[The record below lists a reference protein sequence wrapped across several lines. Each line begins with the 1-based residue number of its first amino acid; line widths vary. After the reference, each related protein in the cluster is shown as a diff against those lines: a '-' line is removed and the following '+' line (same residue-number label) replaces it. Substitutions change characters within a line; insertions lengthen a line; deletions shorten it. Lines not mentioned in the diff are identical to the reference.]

1 MTPESAA
8 DLPLN
13 RRRFTPE
20 DLRAPAGESAAARAL
35 FAWYSP
41 GFSDRLGDRLNL
53 FDNTDGPPLEL
64 LRLRAEFSRVAD
76 FEFSL
81 RARAAELRD
90 FEHASFARV
99 CRVDR
104 LPEPG
109 GGLALVSV
117 RSDGVRLS
125 DILRLAAE
133 RGARLSAGLLLPLA
147 ADAADA
153 LAALQGR
160 GPQVAHGALGADR
173 LVIAPGGRLL
183 VAEYVLGSALRGLP
197 HSRARLWQHLR
208 LALPADPAVRP
219 FTPASD
225 VFQLGLAALAMAL
238 SRPIDGDDDLERLEN
253 LVDEAA
259 RAVPG
264 GGWDGRWSRFEAW
277 LRRSLRLEGLPYPGA
292 REAAADLGRLVPPAV
307 RHARAARGGWDQFVA
322 GCEAPPILTGRGD
335 GGRPAL
341 GVPAASLDAPAPS
354 LDAWD
359 GTPVA
364 PAPAEASLVD
374 PVASALPSAPPNDLE
389 PPETVAPS
397 RPRRWQVPDPAGRTT
412 SRPSATLLL
421 AAVLALATLGG
432 GVVIGAWFFAAPRQD
447 RRAGSIQ
454 IDSNPRGALV
464 AVNGAPAGRT
474 PVTLALAPG
483 AHVIELVSGSSRR
496 SIPVTLAG
504 GARLSHFVEMP
515 PPPPVGGATLQ
526 VTTEP
531 AGLRVLVDGTPRGTS
546 PVVVA
551 DLEAGSHVVTVEG
564 RGRRARQA
572 VEVASGTT
580 ATLFVPLPGAP
591 PPAAGWLTVAA
602 DVELQ
607 VHEAGELLGTSRARI
622 MLPAGRHE
630 LDLVNEELGV
640 RISDE
645 VQVAPGGTAVLEA
658 VLPRG
663 RLDVNA
669 LPWAEVWLDGQRLGE
684 TPLGG
689 VAVRVG
695 RHTLTFR
702 HPQLG
707 ERREP
712 CVVSAGRATR
722 VGVDLRR

>member
-20 DLRAPAGESAAARAL
+20 DLRAPAGESAASRAL

-81 RARAAELRD
+81 RARAGELRD

-133 RGARLSAGLLLPLA
+133 RGARLSAGLLLPLV

-153 LAALQGR
+153 LAVLQAQGA
-160 GPQVAHGALGADR
+160 QVAHGAVGADR
-173 LVIAPGGRLL
+173 VVIAPGGRLL
-183 VAEYVLGSALRGLP
+183 VTEYVLGSALRGLP
-197 HSRARLWQHLR
+197 HSRLDLWRHLR
-208 LALPADPAVRP
+208 LAFPADPAVRP
-219 FTPASD
+219 FTQAGD
-225 VFQLGLAALAMAL
+225 VFQLGLAALALAV
-238 SRPIDGDDDLERLEN
+238 SRPIDEDDDLDRLGD
-253 LVDEAA
+253 LVEEAA
-259 RAVPG
+259 RAAPG
-264 GGWDGRWSRFEAW
+264 GGWDDRWPPFEAW
-277 LRRSLRLEGLPYPGA
+277 LRRSLRLGGLPYPGA
-292 REAAADLGRLVPPAV
+292 REAASDLARVVPPAI
-307 RHARAARGGWDQFVA
+307 RHARPARGGWDQFIA
-322 GCEAPPILTGRGD
+322 HCEAPPILTGRTD

-341 GVPAASLDAPAPS
+341 AAPAPS
-354 LDAWD
+354 LDARD
-359 GTPVA
+359 RAPVPAAPTEAFRPDPPASAIPSGPPDHREPPDAAA
-364 PAPAEASLVD
+364 PAGPRKW
-374 PVASALPSAPPNDLE
+374 PVPG
-389 PPETVAPS
+389 
-397 RPRRWQVPDPAGRTT
+397 PAGRATG
-412 SRPSATLLL
+412 RPSATLLL

-432 GVVIGAWFFAAPRQD
+432 GVVIGAWFFAAPRQA
-447 RRAGSIQ
+447 RQTGSIQ

-483 AHVIELVSGSSRR
+483 AHVIDLVSGSSRR
-496 SIPVTLAG
+496 TIPVTLSG
-504 GARLSHFVEMP
+504 GTRLSHFVEMP
-515 PPPPVGGATLQ
+515 PPSPTGGATLQ

-531 AGLRVLVDGTPRGTS
+531 AGLRVLVDGTLRGTS
-546 PVVVA
+546 PVAVA
-551 DLEAGSHVVTVEG
+551 GLEAGSHLVTVEG
-564 RGRRARQA
+564 RGRRAQQA
-572 VEVASGTT
+572 IEVASGAT
-580 ATLFVPLPGAP
+580 AALFVPLPWAP
-591 PPAAGWLTVAA
+591 PVAPGWVTVAA

-607 VHEAGELLGTSRARI
+607 VLEAGELLGTSRARI

-640 RISDE
+640 RVSEE
-645 VQVAPGGTAVLEA
+645 VQVPPGGTATLEA
-658 VLPRG
+658 ALPQG

-684 TPLGG
+684 TPLGA
-689 VAVRVG
+689 VPVRVG